1 MKKQE
6 VKIVKA
12 AVQRSAKLDQGMKV
26 ELGLTDKKEQQRLNK
41 TFKPFAADPI
51 VEAAVKG
58 KTFAQWAGHIEL
70 LDGEQ
75 LSVLQIDRFGKR
87 TAYLLPSG
95 KIGELTTLPES
106 TFAPEQVKEWFYV
119 ANVCSADEQDK
130 LLFKAETVAAPAE
143 NWEELLATCGEAD
156 RRFLDKVRDMLA
168 KEIAHK
174 LPKILRKSLDTAA
187 VMMAAIDEQLHTMGG
202 SAAPTTLY
210 RFETQNEQTA
220 AWLNQLVHKLTMRKD
235 SLRWTQESETVFTLG
250 PAEGAVDVI
259 TLPLKDEPVSLAV
272 HELETLAQMVRICLT
287 PQVRTQFFREV
298 AEVLIAIKASDGEG
312 ERRVKSCTEAEQWR
326 LCLVYMLPN
335 DALGARQ
342 AKETIAWLN
351 SIDGIFWRSADKAE

>member
-1 MKKQE
+1 MKKADLN
-6 VKIVKA
+6 IIKA
-12 AVQRSAKLDQGMKV
+12 NV
-26 ELGLTDKKEQQRLNK
+26 EGRLGLAHGIRADLGLVNAKEQQRLNK
-41 TFKPFAADPI
+41 TFKPFTADPI
-51 VEAAVKG
+51 VKKAVKG
-58 KTFAQWAGHIEL
+58 KTFAQWVGRIEL

-87 TAYLLPSG
+87 TVYLLPSDET
-95 KIGELTTLPES
+95 GELTTLPES

-156 RRFLDKVRDMLA
+156 QRFLDKVRDMLA

-187 VMMAAIDEQLHTMGG
+187 VMMAVIDEQLHTMGG
-202 SAAPTTLY
+202 SAAPMTLY

-259 TLPLKDEPVSLAV
+259 TLPLEAEPVLLAL
-272 HELETLAQMVRICLT
+272 HELDTVAQMVRVCVTSTICNC
-287 PQVRTQFFREV
+287 FFQGVGSFLDSMKEDDQY
-298 AEVLIAIKASDGEG
+298 KGYTEG
-312 ERRVKSCTEAEQWR
+312 ALWR
-326 LCLVYMLPN
+326 LNLVGVLPTIVLGEQRAKAIIAELEML
-335 DALGARQ
+335 
-342 AKETIAWLN
+342 
-351 SIDGIFWRSADKAE
+351 DGFFWRSADKAE

>member
-6 VKIVKA
+6 VNIVKA

-51 VEAAVKG
+51 VKKAVKG
-58 KTFAQWAGHIEL
+58 KSFAQWVGRIEL

-75 LSVLQIDRFGKR
+75 LSVLQADRFGKR
-87 TAYLLPSG
+87 MVYLLPSDET
-95 KIGELTTLPES
+95 GELTTLPES
-106 TFAPEQVKEWFYV
+106 AFTPEQVKELLHM
-119 ANVCSADEQDK
+119 ANVCSADERDK
-130 LLFKAETVAAPAE
+130 LLFKAETVAAPADH
-143 NWEELLATCGEAD
+143 WEELLATCGEAD
-156 RRFLDKVRDMLA
+156 RRFLDKVLDMLA
-168 KEIAHK
+168 KEIAYK

-235 SLRWTQESETVFTLG
+235 SLRWTQESENVFTLG
-250 PAEGAVDVI
+250 PAEGAADVI
-259 TLPLKDEPVSLAV
+259 TLPLEAEPVLLAL
-272 HELETLAQMVRICLT
+272 HELETVAQMVRICVT
-287 PQVRTQFFREV
+287 PPICNCFFQGVGSFLDSMKEDNQY
-298 AEVLIAIKASDGEG
+298 KGYTEG
-312 ERRVKSCTEAEQWR
+312 ALWR
-326 LCLVYMLPN
+326 LNLVSVLPTI
-335 DALGARQ
+335 ALGEQR
-342 AKETIAWLN
+342 AKAISAELEMLG
-351 SIDGIFWRSADKAE
+351 SFFWRSVDKAE

>member
-1 MKKQE
+1 M
-6 VKIVKA
+6 
-12 AVQRSAKLDQGMKV
+12 
-26 ELGLTDKKEQQRLNK
+26 QRL
-41 TFKPFAADPI
+41 
-51 VEAAVKG
+51 VR
-58 KTFAQWAGHIEL
+58 
-70 LDGEQ
+70 
-75 LSVLQIDRFGKR
+75 VLQLRMCH
-87 TAYLLPSG
+87 LLVISQT
-95 KIGELTTLPES
+95 KIPREELTTLPES

-202 SAAPTTLY
+202 SAAPMTLY

-259 TLPLKDEPVSLAV
+259 TLPLEAEPVLLAL
-272 HELETLAQMVRICLT
+272 HELETVAQMVRICVT
-287 PQVRTQFFREV
+287 PPICNCFFQGVGSFLDSMKEDDQYK
-298 AEVLIAIKASDGEG
+298 EYTEG
-312 ERRVKSCTEAEQWR
+312 ALWR
-326 LCLVYMLPN
+326 LNLVSVLPTI
-335 DALGARQ
+335 ALGEQR
-342 AKETIAWLN
+342 AKAISAELEMLG
-351 SIDGIFWRSADKAE
+351 SFFWRSVDKAE

>member
-26 ELGLTDKKEQQRLNK
+26 ELGLTDAKEQKRQNK
-41 TFKPFAADPI
+41 VFKPFAADPI
-51 VEAAVKG
+51 VKEAVKG
-58 KTFAQWAGHIEL
+58 KTFAKWAGRIEL

-87 TAYLLPSG
+87 TVYLLPSDET
-95 KIGELTTLPES
+95 GELTTLPES

-202 SAAPTTLY
+202 SAAPMTLY

-259 TLPLKDEPVSLAV
+259 TLPLEAEPVLLAL
-272 HELETLAQMVRICLT
+272 HELETVAQMVRICVT
-287 PQVRTQFFREV
+287 PPICNCFFQGV
-298 AEVLIAIKASDGEG
+298 GSVLDSMKEDNQYKEYTEG
-312 ERRVKSCTEAEQWR
+312 ALWR
-326 LCLVYMLPN
+326 LNLVSVLPTI
-335 DALGARQ
+335 ALGEQR
-342 AKETIAWLN
+342 AKAISAELEMLG
-351 SIDGIFWRSADKAE
+351 SFFWRSVDKAE

>member
-6 VKIVKA
+6 VNIVKA

-51 VEAAVKG
+51 VKKAVKG
-58 KTFAQWAGHIEL
+58 KSFAQWVGRIEL

-75 LSVLQIDRFGKR
+75 LSVLQADRFGKR
-87 TAYLLPSG
+87 MVYLLPSDET
-95 KIGELTTLPES
+95 GELTTLPES
-106 TFAPEQVKEWFYV
+106 TFTPEQVKELLHM
-119 ANVCSADEQDK
+119 ANVCSADERDK
-130 LLFKAETVAAPAE
+130 LLFKAETVAAPADH
-143 NWEELLATCGEAD
+143 WEELLATCGEAD
-156 RRFLDKVRDMLA
+156 RRFLDKVLDMLA
-168 KEIAHK
+168 KEIAYK

-202 SAAPTTLY
+202 STATMTKY

-259 TLPLKDEPVSLAV
+259 TLPLEAEPVLLAL
-272 HELETLAQMVRICLT
+272 HELETIAQMVRICVT
-287 PQVRTQFFREV
+287 PPICNCFFQGVGSFLDSMKEDNQY
-298 AEVLIAIKASDGEG
+298 KGYTEG
-312 ERRVKSCTEAEQWR
+312 ALWR
-326 LCLVYMLPN
+326 LNLVSVLPTI
-335 DALGARQ
+335 ALGEQR
-342 AKETIAWLN
+342 AKAISAELEMLG
-351 SIDGIFWRSADKAE
+351 SFFWRSADKAE

>member
-41 TFKPFAADPI
+41 TFKPFTADPI
-51 VEAAVKG
+51 VKKAVKG
-58 KTFAQWAGHIEL
+58 KTFAQWVGRIEL

-87 TAYLLPSG
+87 TVYLLPSDET
-95 KIGELTTLPES
+95 GELTTMPES

-259 TLPLKDEPVSLAV
+259 TLPLEAEPVLLAL
-272 HELETLAQMVRICLT
+272 HELDTVAQMVRVCVTSTICNC
-287 PQVRTQFFREV
+287 FFQGVGSFLDSMKEDDQY
-298 AEVLIAIKASDGEG
+298 KGYTEG
-312 ERRVKSCTEAEQWR
+312 ALWR
-326 LCLVYMLPN
+326 LNLVGVLPTIVLGEQRAKAIIAELEML
-335 DALGARQ
+335 G
-342 AKETIAWLN
+342 
-351 SIDGIFWRSADKAE
+351 SFFWRSVDKAE

>member
-26 ELGLTDKKEQQRLNK
+26 ELGLTDAKEQKRQNK
-41 TFKPFAADPI
+41 VFKPFAADPI
-51 VEAAVKG
+51 VKEAVKG
-58 KTFAQWAGHIEL
+58 KIFVQWVGRIEL

-87 TAYLLPSG
+87 TAYLLPNG
-95 KIGELTTLPES
+95 EIGELTTLPES
-106 TFAPEQVKEWFYV
+106 TFTPEQVKELLHM
-119 ANVCSADEQDK
+119 ANVCSADERDK
-130 LLFKAETVAAPAE
+130 LLFKAETVAVPADH
-143 NWEELLATCGEAD
+143 WEELLATCGEAD
-156 RRFLDKVRDMLA
+156 RRFLDKVQDMLA

-235 SLRWTQESETVFTLG
+235 SLRWTKESETVFTLG

-259 TLPLKDEPVSLAV
+259 TLPLEAEPVLLAL
-272 HELETLAQMVRICLT
+272 HELETVAQMVRICVT
-287 PQVRTQFFREV
+287 PPICNCFFQGVGSFLDSMKEDNQY
-298 AEVLIAIKASDGEG
+298 KGYTEG
-312 ERRVKSCTEAEQWR
+312 ALWR
-326 LCLVYMLPN
+326 LNLVSVLPTI
-335 DALGARQ
+335 ALGEQR
-342 AKETIAWLN
+342 AKAISAELEMLG
-351 SIDGIFWRSADKAE
+351 SFFWRSVDKAE

>member
-26 ELGLTDKKEQQRLNK
+26 ELGLTDAKEQKRLTK
-41 TFKPFAADPI
+41 VFKPFAADPI

-58 KTFAQWAGHIEL
+58 KTFTQWAGRIEL

-87 TAYLLPSG
+87 TAYLLPRDETS
-95 KIGELTTLPES
+95 ELTTLPES
-106 TFAPEQVKEWFYV
+106 AFTPEQVKELLHM
-119 ANVCSADEQDK
+119 ANVCSADERDK
-130 LLFKAETVAAPAE
+130 LLFKAETVAAPADH
-143 NWEELLATCGEAD
+143 WEELLATCGEAD
-156 RRFLDKVRDMLA
+156 RRFLDKVLDMLA

-202 SAAPTTLY
+202 STAPTTQY

-250 PAEGAVDVI
+250 PAEGAADVI
-259 TLPLKDEPVSLAV
+259 TLPLNGEPVPLEV
-272 HELETLAQMVRICLT
+272 HELETVAQMVRICVT
-287 PQVRTQFFREV
+287 PPRCIYYYQR
-298 AEVLIAIKASDGEG
+298 LYSYLASMKEDDKCKGYTEG
-312 ERRVKSCTEAEQWR
+312 ALWR
-326 LCLVYMLPN
+326 LNLVSVLPTI
-335 DALGARQ
+335 ALGEQR
-342 AKETIAWLN
+342 AKAISAELEMLG
-351 SIDGIFWRSADKAE
+351 SFFWRSVDKAE

>member
-26 ELGLTDKKEQQRLNK
+26 ELGLTDAKEQKRLTK
-41 TFKPFAADPI
+41 VFKPFAADPI

-58 KTFAQWAGHIEL
+58 KTFTQWAGRIEL

-87 TAYLLPSG
+87 TAYLLPRDETS
-95 KIGELTTLPES
+95 ELTTLPES
-106 TFAPEQVKEWFYV
+106 AFTPEQVKELLHM
-119 ANVCSADEQDK
+119 ANVCSADERDK

-202 SAAPTTLY
+202 SVAPMTRY

-259 TLPLKDEPVSLAV
+259 TLPLNGEPVPLAV
-272 HELETLAQMVRICLT
+272 HELETVAQMVRICLT

-298 AEVLIAIKASDGEG
+298 AEVLNAIEASDGEG
-312 ERRVKSCTEAEQWR
+312 ERLVKSYTEAEQWR

-335 DALGARQ
+335 DALGDKR

-351 SIDGIFWRSADKAE
+351 SLDGIFWRSADKAE

>member
-41 TFKPFAADPI
+41 TFKPFTADPI
-51 VEAAVKG
+51 VKKAVKG
-58 KTFAQWAGHIEL
+58 KTFAQWVGRIEL

-87 TAYLLPSG
+87 TVYLLPSDET
-95 KIGELTTLPES
+95 GELTTMPES
-106 TFAPEQVKEWFYV
+106 TFTPEQVKELLHM
-119 ANVCSADEQDK
+119 ANVCSADERDK

-156 RRFLDKVRDMLA
+156 RRFLDKVLDMLA
-168 KEIAHK
+168 KEIAYK

-187 VMMAAIDEQLHTMGG
+187 VMMAAIDEQLHTM
-202 SAAPTTLY
+202 
-210 RFETQNEQTA
+210 
-220 AWLNQLVHKLTMRKD
+220 RKD

-250 PAEGAVDVI
+250 PAEGAADVI
-259 TLPLKDEPVSLAV
+259 TLPLNGEPVPLAV
-272 HELETLAQMVRICLT
+272 HELETVAQMVRICLT

-298 AEVLIAIKASDGEG
+298 AEVLNAIKASDGEG
-312 ERRVKSCTEAEQWR
+312 ERLVKSCTEAEQWR

-351 SIDGIFWRSADKAE
+351 SLDGVFWKSTAAVE

>member
-58 KTFAQWAGHIEL
+58 KTFAQWVGRIEL

-75 LSVLQIDRFGKR
+75 LSVLQADRFGKR
-87 TAYLLPSG
+87 TVYLLPNG
-95 KIGELTTLPES
+95 EIGELTTLPES
-106 TFAPEQVKEWFYV
+106 TFTPEQVKELLHM
-119 ANVCSADEQDK
+119 ANVCSADERDK
-130 LLFKAETVAAPAE
+130 LLFKAETVAVPADH
-143 NWEELLATCGEAD
+143 WEELLATCGEAD
-156 RRFLDKVRDMLA
+156 QQFLDKVRDMLA

-202 SAAPTTLY
+202 SAAPMTQY

-259 TLPLKDEPVSLAV
+259 TLPLEAEPVLLAL
-272 HELETLAQMVRICLT
+272 HELETVAQMVRICVT
-287 PQVRTQFFREV
+287 PPICNCFFQGVGSFLDSMKEDNQY
-298 AEVLIAIKASDGEG
+298 KGYTEG
-312 ERRVKSCTEAEQWR
+312 ALWR
-326 LCLVYMLPN
+326 LNLVSVLPTI
-335 DALGARQ
+335 ALGEQR
-342 AKETIAWLN
+342 AKAISAELEMLG
-351 SIDGIFWRSADKAE
+351 SFFWRSVDKAE

>member
-26 ELGLTDKKEQQRLNK
+26 ELGLIDAKEQKRQNK
-41 TFKPFAADPI
+41 VFKPFTADPI
-51 VEAAVKG
+51 VKKAVKG
-58 KTFAQWAGHIEL
+58 KTFAQWVGRIEL

-87 TAYLLPSG
+87 TVYLLPSDET
-95 KIGELTTLPES
+95 GELTTLPES

-202 SAAPTTLY
+202 SAAPMTLY

-259 TLPLKDEPVSLAV
+259 TLPLEAEPVLLAL
-272 HELETLAQMVRICLT
+272 HELETVAQMVRICVT
-287 PQVRTQFFREV
+287 PPICNCFFQGVGSFLDSMKEDNQY
-298 AEVLIAIKASDGEG
+298 KGYTEG
-312 ERRVKSCTEAEQWR
+312 ALWR
-326 LCLVYMLPN
+326 LNLVSVLPTI
-335 DALGARQ
+335 ALGEQR
-342 AKETIAWLN
+342 AKAISAELEMLG
-351 SIDGIFWRSADKAE
+351 SFFWRSVDKAE

>member
-6 VKIVKA
+6 VNIVKA

-51 VEAAVKG
+51 VKKAVKG
-58 KTFAQWAGHIEL
+58 KSFAQWVGRIEL

-75 LSVLQIDRFGKR
+75 LSVLQADRFGKR
-87 TAYLLPSG
+87 MVYLLPSDET
-95 KIGELTTLPES
+95 GELTTLPES
-106 TFAPEQVKEWFYV
+106 TFTPEQVKELLHM
-119 ANVCSADEQDK
+119 ANVCSAEERDK
-130 LLFKAETVAAPAE
+130 LLFKAETVAAPADH
-143 NWEELLATCGEAD
+143 WEELLATCGEAD
-156 RRFLDKVRDMLA
+156 QRFLDKVRDMLA

-202 SAAPTTLY
+202 SAAPMTQY

-259 TLPLKDEPVSLAV
+259 TLPLEAEPVLLAL
-272 HELETLAQMVRICLT
+272 HELETVAQMVRICVT
-287 PQVRTQFFREV
+287 PPICNCFFQGVGSFLDSMKEDNQY
-298 AEVLIAIKASDGEG
+298 KGYTEG
-312 ERRVKSCTEAEQWR
+312 ALWR
-326 LCLVYMLPN
+326 LNLVSVLPTI
-335 DALGARQ
+335 ALGEQR
-342 AKETIAWLN
+342 AKAISAELEMLG
-351 SIDGIFWRSADKAE
+351 SFFWRSVDKAE

>member
-26 ELGLTDKKEQQRLNK
+26 ELGLTDKKEQKRQNK
-41 TFKPFAADPI
+41 VFKPFTADPI
-51 VEAAVKG
+51 VKKAVNG
-58 KTFAQWAGHIEL
+58 KTFAQWVGRIEL

-87 TAYLLPSG
+87 TVYLLPSDET
-95 KIGELTTLPES
+95 GELTTLPES

-168 KEIAHK
+168 KKIAHK

-202 SAAPTTLY
+202 SAAPMTKY

-259 TLPLKDEPVSLAV
+259 TLPLEAEPVLLAL
-272 HELETLAQMVRICLT
+272 HELETVAQMVRICVT
-287 PQVRTQFFREV
+287 PPICNCFFQGVGSFLDSMKEDNQY
-298 AEVLIAIKASDGEG
+298 KGYTEG
-312 ERRVKSCTEAEQWR
+312 ALWR
-326 LCLVYMLPN
+326 LNLVSVLPTI
-335 DALGARQ
+335 ALGEQR
-342 AKETIAWLN
+342 AKAISAELEMLG
-351 SIDGIFWRSADKAE
+351 SFFWRSVDKAE

>member
-1 MKKQE
+1 MKKADLN
-6 VKIVKA
+6 IIKA
-12 AVQRSAKLDQGMKV
+12 NV
-26 ELGLTDKKEQQRLNK
+26 EGRLGLAHGIRADLGLVNAKEQQRLNK
-41 TFKPFAADPI
+41 TFKPFTADPI
-51 VEAAVKG
+51 VKKAVKG
-58 KTFAQWAGHIEL
+58 KTFAQWVGRIEL

-87 TAYLLPSG
+87 TVYLLPSDET
-95 KIGELTTLPES
+95 GELTTLPES

-156 RRFLDKVRDMLA
+156 QRFLDKVRDMLA

-202 SAAPTTLY
+202 SAAPMTLY

-259 TLPLKDEPVSLAV
+259 TLPLEAEPVLLAL
-272 HELETLAQMVRICLT
+272 HELDTVAQMVRVCVTSTICNC
-287 PQVRTQFFREV
+287 FFQGVGSFLDSMKEDDQY
-298 AEVLIAIKASDGEG
+298 KGYTEG
-312 ERRVKSCTEAEQWR
+312 ALWR
-326 LCLVYMLPN
+326 LNLVGVLPTIVLGEQRAKAIIAELEML
-335 DALGARQ
+335 
-342 AKETIAWLN
+342 
-351 SIDGIFWRSADKAE
+351 DGFFWRSADKAE

>member
-1 MKKQE
+1 M
-6 VKIVKA
+6 
-12 AVQRSAKLDQGMKV
+12 
-26 ELGLTDKKEQQRLNK
+26 
-41 TFKPFAADPI
+41 
-51 VEAAVKG
+51 
-58 KTFAQWAGHIEL
+58 
-70 LDGEQ
+70 
-75 LSVLQIDRFGKR
+75 
-87 TAYLLPSG
+87 
-95 KIGELTTLPES
+95 
-106 TFAPEQVKEWFYV
+106 
-119 ANVCSADEQDK
+119 ANVCSADERDK

-259 TLPLKDEPVSLAV
+259 TLPLEAEPVLLAL
-272 HELETLAQMVRICLT
+272 HELDTVAQMVRVCVTSTICNC
-287 PQVRTQFFREV
+287 FFQGVGSFLDSMKEDDQY
-298 AEVLIAIKASDGEG
+298 KGYTEG
-312 ERRVKSCTEAEQWR
+312 ALWR
-326 LCLVYMLPN
+326 LNLVGVLPTIVLGEQRAKAIIAELEML
-335 DALGARQ
+335 
-342 AKETIAWLN
+342 
-351 SIDGIFWRSADKAE
+351 DGFFWRSADKAE

>member
-95 KIGELTTLPES
+95 KIGELTTLP
-106 TFAPEQVKEWFYV
+106 
-119 ANVCSADEQDK
+119 
-130 LLFKAETVAAPAE
+130 
-143 NWEELLATCGEAD
+143 
-156 RRFLDKVRDMLA
+156 
-168 KEIAHK
+168 
-174 LPKILRKSLDTAA
+174 
-187 VMMAAIDEQLHTMGG
+187 
-202 SAAPTTLY
+202 
-210 RFETQNEQTA
+210 
-220 AWLNQLVHKLTMRKD
+220 
-235 SLRWTQESETVFTLG
+235 
-250 PAEGAVDVI
+250 
-259 TLPLKDEPVSLAV
+259 
-272 HELETLAQMVRICLT
+272 
-287 PQVRTQFFREV
+287 
-298 AEVLIAIKASDGEG
+298 
-312 ERRVKSCTEAEQWR
+312 
-326 LCLVYMLPN
+326 
-335 DALGARQ
+335 ARP
-342 AKETIAWLN
+342 
-351 SIDGIFWRSADKAE
+351 

>member
-6 VKIVKA
+6 VNIVKA

-26 ELGLTDKKEQQRLNK
+26 ELGLIDAKEQKRQNK
-41 TFKPFAADPI
+41 VFKPFTADPI
-51 VEAAVKG
+51 VKKAVKG
-58 KTFAQWAGHIEL
+58 KTFAQWVGRIEL

-87 TAYLLPSG
+87 TVYLLPSDET
-95 KIGELTTLPES
+95 GELTTLPES

-202 SAAPTTLY
+202 SAAPMTLY

-259 TLPLKDEPVSLAV
+259 TLPLEAEPVLLAL
-272 HELETLAQMVRICLT
+272 HELDTVAQMVRVCVTSTICNC
-287 PQVRTQFFREV
+287 FFQGVGSFLDSMKEDDQY
-298 AEVLIAIKASDGEG
+298 KGYTEG
-312 ERRVKSCTEAEQWR
+312 ALWR
-326 LCLVYMLPN
+326 LNLVGVLPTIVLGEHRAKAIIAELEML
-335 DALGARQ
+335 G
-342 AKETIAWLN
+342 
-351 SIDGIFWRSADKAE
+351 SFFWRSVDKAE

>member
-51 VEAAVKG
+51 VKKAVKG
-58 KTFAQWAGHIEL
+58 KSFAQWVGRIEL

-87 TAYLLPSG
+87 TVYLLPSDET
-95 KIGELTTLPES
+95 GELTTLPES

-168 KEIAHK
+168 KEIAYK

-202 SAAPTTLY
+202 SAAPMTKY

-259 TLPLKDEPVSLAV
+259 TLPLEAEPVLLAL
-272 HELETLAQMVRICLT
+272 HELETVAQMVRICVT
-287 PQVRTQFFREV
+287 PPICNCFFQGVGSFLDSMKEDNQY
-298 AEVLIAIKASDGEG
+298 KGYTEG
-312 ERRVKSCTEAEQWR
+312 ALWR
-326 LCLVYMLPN
+326 LNLVSVLPTI
-335 DALGARQ
+335 ALGEQR
-342 AKETIAWLN
+342 AKAISAELEMLG
-351 SIDGIFWRSADKAE
+351 SFFWRSVDKAE

>member
-26 ELGLTDKKEQQRLNK
+26 ELGLTDAKEQKRQNK
-41 TFKPFAADPI
+41 VFKPFAADPI
-51 VEAAVKG
+51 VKEAVKG
-58 KTFAQWAGHIEL
+58 RTFAKWAGRIEL

-75 LSVLQIDRFGKR
+75 LSVLQADRFGKR
-87 TAYLLPSG
+87 MVYLLPSDET
-95 KIGELTTLPES
+95 GELTTLPES
-106 TFAPEQVKEWFYV
+106 TFTPEQVKELLHM

-202 SAAPTTLY
+202 SAAPMTLY

-235 SLRWTQESETVFTLG
+235 SLRWT
-250 PAEGAVDVI
+250 
-259 TLPLKDEPVSLAV
+259 
-272 HELETLAQMVRICLT
+272 
-287 PQVRTQFFREV
+287 
-298 AEVLIAIKASDGEG
+298 
-312 ERRVKSCTEAEQWR
+312 
-326 LCLVYMLPN
+326 
-335 DALGARQ
+335 
-342 AKETIAWLN
+342 
-351 SIDGIFWRSADKAE
+351 